1 MSEMTPFVEFWQAY
15 PGTKQNKNKCM
26 EKYKKFTPDQHTQI
40 MLAIDAQKRWRREAE
55 KTTGAFVKAWRL
67 PYTWL
72 NQSGWEDENPYGSMS
87 EMKEKQ
93 KERLCKCG
101 NAMPCE
107 THFYN
112 DQTCQSLTA
121 EARRQRFNE
130 LGIQKGPDGWRE
142 PCLKAMYKIN
152 PRLANLLNRGTQ

>member
-1 MSEMTPFVEFWQAY
+1 MTDKLTPFIEFWQAY
-15 PGTKQNKNKCM
+15 PNKKAKGAV
-26 EKYKKFTPDQHTQI
+26 EKKYQKIDADTHQMI
-40 MLAIDAQKRWRREAE
+40 MLAIDAQKRMRRELE
-55 KTTGAFVKAWRL
+55 KTGKFCADWKHPT
-67 PYTWL
+67 TWL
-72 NQSGWEDENPYGSMS
+72 NQQCWLDEFETSHT
-87 EMKEKQ
+87 ELKKEQ
-93 KERLCKCG
+93 KTLLCHCG
-101 NAMPCE
+101 KPLPCE